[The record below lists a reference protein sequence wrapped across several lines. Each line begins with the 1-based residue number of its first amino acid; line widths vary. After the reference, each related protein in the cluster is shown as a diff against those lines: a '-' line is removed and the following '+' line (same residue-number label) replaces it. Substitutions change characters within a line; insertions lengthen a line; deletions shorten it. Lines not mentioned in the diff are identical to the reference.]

1 MGLFTWAT
9 FTLTKLRCFDA
20 HCESKL
26 MASQRRKNV
35 VFVFVSLGMCFGCG
49 HVFPLAAAVCRGAQA
64 GEPGQSTHSPIQHHC
79 FSSFQFLTG
88 VSLLVDRLLPCCLYI
103 IHPQID
109 LYVWLCLL
117 NKFELFF
124 FPSRWSFKISH
135 LCPSITCCHYS
146 KGFLE
151 PVPAVVWQRQG
162 DTRDKS
168 VNKI

>member
-1 MGLFTWAT
+1 MNLGL
-9 FTLTKLRCFDA
+9 FDA

-26 MASQRRKNV
+26 MASQRSKNV
-35 VFVFVSLGMCFGCG
+35 VFVFVSQGMCFGCG

-64 GEPGQSTHSPIQHHC
+64 GEPGQSNTLSHTAPLFLFFPISDRC
-79 FSSFQFLTG
+79 LSSGWPAAAVL
-88 VSLLVDRLLPCCLYI
+88 CLYI
-103 IHPQID
+103 VHPQID

-135 LCPSITCCHYS
+135 LCPSITCCHCS
-146 KGFLE
+146 RGFLE